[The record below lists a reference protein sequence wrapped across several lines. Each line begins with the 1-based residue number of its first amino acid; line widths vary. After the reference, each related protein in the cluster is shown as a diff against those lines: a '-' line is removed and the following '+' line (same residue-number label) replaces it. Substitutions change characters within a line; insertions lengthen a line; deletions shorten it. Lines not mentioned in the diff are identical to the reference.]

1 MEAGIDNLLVSDF
14 VGALH
19 WAMDSPGTQMPG
31 GNRGAAV
38 ESGSAALSGIR
49 CVRDPGDSASS
60 RPDPDGEAGWAEV
73 SGICLR
79 ALCHPANSGAD
90 AAHLE

>member
-14 VGALH
+14 VSALH
-19 WAMDSPGTQMPG
+19 RAMGSPGTQMPG
-31 GNRGAAV
+31 GNLRAAV
-38 ESGSAALSGIR
+38 DSDSAALSGIR
-49 CVRDPGDSASS
+49 CVRDPGDPASS
-60 RPDPDGEAGWAEV
+60 RPDPDGEAGGAEV